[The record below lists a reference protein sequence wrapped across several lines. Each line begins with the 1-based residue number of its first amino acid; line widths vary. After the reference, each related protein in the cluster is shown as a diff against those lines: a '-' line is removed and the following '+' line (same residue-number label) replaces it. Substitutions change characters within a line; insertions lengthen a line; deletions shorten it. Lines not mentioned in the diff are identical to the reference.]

1 VRRQPKEWPLEIFD
15 VSLKN
20 YVQVFG
26 IENTVREKSFLE
38 PVWKNNDNIAVGTTF
53 KNDSHYCFLS
63 QRSQTIHFLCK
74 LHH

>member
-1 VRRQPKEWPLEIFD
+1 
-15 VSLKN
+15 
-20 YVQVFG
+20 VFG